1 MWNYNIPKFY
11 SITYCRILHLKL
23 DKLEV
28 VKESGTSN
36 FYEDPHRVKI
46 PPMRVHNRLYA
57 VHRYRKS
64 SIKPPLSYK
73 PRLRVVPYF
82 SSGIVERVC
91 RLFSRGVIFT
101 RACVSLTLLSLR
113 KNKGLLVVYYKPPS
127 SN

>member
-1 MWNYNIPKFY
+1 MGNYNIPKFY

-36 FYEDPHRVKI
+36 FYETLIVKI

-57 VHRYRKS
+57 VHRYHKS
-64 SIKPPLSYK
+64 SIKSPLSYK

-82 SSGIVERVC
+82 SSGIVERAC

-101 RACVSLTLLSLR
+101 HACVSLTLLSLR
-113 KNKGLLVVYYKPPS
+113 KNRGLLVVYYKPPS